1 MKLLNKKA
9 MTLFELLAV
18 IVILG
23 IIAAI
28 AFPTVNRIINNNRE
42 KAFVEEANLFINTAK
57 TFALDDKNLIE
68 AAGDGGYV
76 YYVDPTV
83 VNSTGEADITDEFS
97 GVNITDEF
105 SGFTSDYKAT
115 ITFKI
120 KGEGDLIITKI
131 YFKNDSY
138 TISID
143 NPTGISTPLD
153 HDQLKVTKN

>member
-42 KAFVEEANLFINTAK
+42 RAFVEEANLFINTAK

-68 AAGDGGYV
+68 DDEDGKYV
-76 YYVDPTV
+76 YH
-83 VNSTGEADITDEFS
+83 VNSEGEPDISDEFT
-97 GVNITDEF
+97 GY
-105 SGFTSDYKAT
+105 TSDYEAT
-115 ITFKI
+115 ITFEI
-120 KGEGDLIITKI
+120 NEGGDLIITQI
-131 YFKNDSY
+131 LFKNDSY
-138 TISID
+138 TISIED
-143 NPTGISTPLD
+143 SVGISTPLD
-153 HDQLKVTKN
+153 RDQLKDDEKLTDTKDE